1 MEIVMIKN
9 VVLDIGGV
17 LVDFHTTDYYTNRGY
32 SLETA
37 KSLRAVTMDSP
48 YWEHNDIGIMPYDWI
63 LEKMKSLSP
72 SLAPA
77 IEESLSVQ
85 KGIVTHRKE
94 SKDWIETLRGMGF
107 RVLVL
112 SNFSESALR
121 DCPEAMDFLGEN
133 LGGRGKI
140 GDYGVITE
148 GIISCKVHMIKPYP
162 SIYATLLTRYGLL
175 PQETVFVDDTQ
186 KNLTA
191 AEVFGIRTV
200 FFESRQQVTEKLQ
213 AMQQE

>member
-1 MEIVMIKN
+1 MIKN

-17 LVDFHTTDYYTNRGY
+17 LVDYHTTDYYTDKGY

-37 KSLRAVTMDSP
+37 QALRTVTMDSI
-48 YWEHNDIGIMPYDWI
+48 YWEHNDIGLMPYQWI
-63 LEKMKSLSP
+63 LGKMKSLAP
-72 SLAPA
+72 SLSGL
-77 IEESLSVQ
+77 IDESLSAQ
-85 KGIVTHRKE
+85 YGIVTHRKE
-94 SKDWIETLRGMGF
+94 SKDWIESLRSEGF

-133 LGGRGKI
+133 LGGYGKV
-140 GDYGVITE
+140 GDYGVIAE

-162 SIYATLLTRYGLL
+162 SIYATLLTRYGLI
-175 PQETVFVDDTQ
+175 PEETVFVDDTK

-191 AEVFGIRTV
+191 AEAFGIRTV
-200 FFESRQQVTEKLQ
+200 LFESREQVSEALKQ
-213 AMQQE
+213 M